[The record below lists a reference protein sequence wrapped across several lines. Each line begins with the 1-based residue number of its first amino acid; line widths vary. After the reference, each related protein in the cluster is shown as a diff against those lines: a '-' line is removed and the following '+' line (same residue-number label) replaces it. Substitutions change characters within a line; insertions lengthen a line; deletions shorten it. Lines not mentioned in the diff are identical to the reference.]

1 MKYRSYGH
9 KIFFNTFSEGC
20 NRSSKASLASRVRN
34 SSIDGNRDN
43 YKSQIFRCISSAG
56 ETKAEKG

>member
-20 NRSSKASLASRVRN
+20 NRSSKASLAPRVRN
-34 SSIDGNRDN
+34 SSIDGNTDN
-43 YKSQIFRCISSAG
+43 YK
-56 ETKAEKG
+56 